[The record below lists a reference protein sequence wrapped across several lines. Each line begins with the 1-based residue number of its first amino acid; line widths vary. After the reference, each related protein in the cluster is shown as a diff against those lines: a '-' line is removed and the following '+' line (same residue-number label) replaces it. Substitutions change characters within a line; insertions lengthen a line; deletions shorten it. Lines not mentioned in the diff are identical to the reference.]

1 MPDARPCPG
10 VVRTGGEYS
19 LSQLA
24 PKGSGA
30 RSDSTRPRP
39 DLPLMERQQS
49 LLFPAIF
56 KKLERGERLRVL
68 DVGPAHSET
77 IHFFSAFRSRLN
89 FADLYSEPITLDGPE
104 DRDPDAM
111 IRAFSDA
118 LAIPEG
124 EQFDLCL
131 LWDYPN
137 YLDDDVLQ
145 AFSAA
150 LAPHLHARSRA
161 HGFAVRASGT
171 RIRNQWY
178 GIDEEHLFTLR
189 PPRVEQSRFYPHP
202 QAILI
207 NLLTCFSIERGMLL
221 PDGRLEVSMTAN
233 LAD

>member
-1 MPDARPCPG
+1 M
-10 VVRTGGEYS
+10 
-19 LSQLA
+19 SQYA
-24 PKGSGA
+24 SKGSGT
-30 RSDSTRPRP
+30 RSESKRPRP
-39 DLPLMERQQS
+39 DLPPLERQQS
-49 LLFPAIF
+49 LLFPTIF
-56 KKLERGERLRVL
+56 KKLDLGGRLRVL
-68 DVGPAHSET
+68 DISPAHNET
-77 IHFFSAFRSRLN
+77 IHFFSAFRTRLH
-89 FADLYSEPITLDGPE
+89 FADLYSEPITLEGPK
-104 DRDPDAM
+104 DRDPEAM
-111 IRAFSDA
+111 TKAFSAA
-118 LAIPEG
+118 LAIPAG

-137 YLDDDVLQ
+137 YLDDEALQ

-150 LAPHLHARSRA
+150 LAPHLHARTRA

-207 NLLTCFSIERGMLL
+207 NLLTCFSIDRGMLL
-221 PDGRLEVSMTAN
+221 PDGRLEVAMTAN

>member
-1 MPDARPCPG
+1 MSQFASKG
-10 VVRTGGEYS
+10 TG
-19 LSQLA
+19 A
-24 PKGSGA
+24 GSE
-30 RSDSTRPRP
+30 STRPRP
-39 DLPLMERQQS
+39 VLPTLERQQS
-49 LLFPAIF
+49 LLFPTIF
-56 KKLERGERLRVL
+56 KKLDLSDRLRVL
-68 DVGPAHSET
+68 DVGPAHNET
-77 IHFFSAFRSRLN
+77 IHFFSSVRSRLN
-89 FADLYSEPITLDGPE
+89 FADLYSEAITLQGPE
-104 DRDPDAM
+104 DRDPEAM
-111 IRAFSDA
+111 TQAFRDA
-118 LAIPEG
+118 LAVREG

-150 LAPHLHARSRA
+150 LAPHLHPRSRA

-189 PPRVEQSRFYPHP
+189 PPRVEQPRFYPHP

-207 NLLTCFSIERGMLL
+207 NLLTCFSIDRGMLL

>member
-1 MPDARPCPG
+1 M
-10 VVRTGGEYS
+10 
-19 LSQLA
+19 SQLA
-24 PKGSGA
+24 SPGTG
-30 RSDSTRPRP
+30 DGTDGTRPRP
-39 DLPLMERQQS
+39 ELPPMERQQS
-49 LLFPAIF
+49 LLFPAIY
-56 KKLERGERLRVL
+56 KKLDLGGRLRVL
-68 DVGPAHSET
+68 DVGPAHNET
-77 IHFFSAFRSRLN
+77 IHFFSSIRCRLN
-89 FADLYSEPITLDGPE
+89 FADLYSEPITLQGPE
-104 DRDPDAM
+104 DRDQEAM
-111 IRAFSDA
+111 VRAFSEA
-118 LAIPEG
+118 LAIPKG

-137 YLDDDVLQ
+137 YLDDEALQ

-150 LAPHLHARSRA
+150 LAPHLHGKSRA

-189 PPRVEQSRFYPHP
+189 PPRVEQPRFYPHP

-233 LAD
+233 LVD